1 MIACCKGAYGG
12 QVSGKCLAALPSPP
26 ATSSTSAGGFLE
38 VYYPDYDTVWR
49 SATCINDQPLPS
61 GRPTYSSKQACCSG
75 AYGGQTSHAC
85 MCDAVG
91 VCYACSCG
99 TKAERDAAGCSI
111 TCS

>member
-1 MIACCKGAYGG
+1 MIACCNGAYGG

-61 GRPTYSSKQACCSG
+61 GRPTYSSKSRRAARVRMRARPATLACATLWAS
-75 AYGGQTSHAC
+75 ASLALVWQ
-85 MCDAVG
+85 
-91 VCYACSCG
+91 
-99 TKAERDAAGCSI
+99 
-111 TCS
+111 